1 MIEEYGLQGAP
12 ALLEDKGAIRAT
24 IRATIYEIKELP
36 DRWLIKLKVTKKFDS
51 TKFEEQKK
59 TIEQIHLGDALLFLQ
74 GD

>member
-12 ALLEDKGAIRAT
+12 ALLEDKGAIM
-24 IRATIYEIKELP
+24 ATIYEIKELP
-36 DRWLIKLKVTKKFDS
+36 DKWLIKLRVAKKYDS